1 VAARLSAPEGF
12 DGLINSALWHFR
24 SSVNRKAWLQAQY
37 LSAAAAAG
45 AVAGVGGTIS
55 RQQLEAAA
63 TASVAA
69 WQVRSSVLEGLS
81 AARNGAG
88 GSTDAAHGLARTM
101 GAAAASNA
109 DSNVQ
114 GQSAAAAVT
123 LPLGAG
129 FSEGALRVLEMELKC
144 LAAHEVQQRHT
155 KQELMPLWRAGLA
168 PLADAWCR
176 EYISRRFY

>member
-1 VAARLSAPEGF
+1 VAARLSAPDGF

-37 LSAAAAAG
+37 LHAAAAAG
-45 AVAGVGGTIS
+45 AAAGVGGIIS

-63 TASVAA
+63 TAAIAA
-69 WQVRSSVLEGLS
+69 WQTRSSALE
-81 AARNGAG
+81 AASVAGDGAG
-88 GSTDAAHGLARTM
+88 GSTDAAHGVASTCAAA
-101 GAAAASNA
+101 AAAASVL
-109 DSNVQ
+109 DVQ
-114 GQSAAAAVT
+114 GRSAAAVT

-129 FSEGALRVLEMELKC
+129 FSEGALRVLEMELNG
-144 LAAHEVQQRHT
+144 LVAHEAQQRQT

-176 EYISRRFY
+176 EYVSRRLY

>member
-1 VAARLSAPEGF
+1 MSAAVVAARLSAPDGF

-37 LSAAAAAG
+37 LHAAAAAG
-45 AVAGVGGTIS
+45 ATAGVGGTIS

-63 TASVAA
+63 TAAVAA
-69 WQVRSSVLEGLS
+69 WQARSSALEAELAGD
-81 AARNGAG
+81 GALG
-88 GSTDAAHGLARTM
+88 GTDAALNGGTTTGL
-101 GAAAASNA
+101 AAAATTPGA
-109 DSNVQ
+109 DVQ
-114 GQSAAAAVT
+114 SAVT

-129 FSEGALRVLEMELKC
+129 FSEGALRVLEMDLNG
-144 LAAHEVQQRHT
+144 LIAHEVQQRQT

-176 EYISRRFY
+176 EYVSRRLY